1 MYYLQ
6 EVGVDMGDAMAKSG
20 MMLSDV
26 ARGVSVLKGFYGV
39 EFRESLPVFLELS
52 LHRSL
57 YSNGQKPVCFVNWK
71 WGEYAL
77 SFCYVSCVVHDLNS
91 RIFQR
96 RGSRRTKLLEEID
109 ANMWSDTKHI
119 EGRLIIDNG
128 RRVRELKQETWMKG
142 VTKSFSRYLSPARE
156 RGTKM
161 LKIKNKLWL
170 YTPQT
175 DRKIL
180 ISGHLL
186 RQSMMGSDLSYEDM
200 MEDVKVSRAYQAT
213 LEGYEDAEG
222 KQVAIL
228 ELKAKKEDSTYQ
240 TRKVWADPER
250 YVVLKEIRYAKSG
263 KPLKLVEFLDYH
275 PIEGRLFPRRMV
287 FRDL

>member
-1 MYYLQ
+1 MNMLYRFVVPLVMFMFLIPVLSSAE
-6 EVGVDMGDAMAKSG
+6 EVDA
-20 MMLSDV
+20 
-26 ARGVSVLKGFYGV
+26 
-39 EFRESLPVFLELS
+39 
-52 LHRSL
+52 
-57 YSNGQKPVCFVNWK
+57 Q
-71 WGEYAL
+71 
-77 SFCYVSCVVHDLNS
+77 
-91 RIFQR
+91 
-96 RGSRRTKLLEEID
+96 KLLEEID

-128 RRVRELKQETWMKG
+128 RRVRELKQETWMEG

-213 LEGYEDAEG
+213 FEGYEDFEG

-228 ELKAKKEDSTYQ
+228 ELKAKKADSTYQ

-250 YVVLKEIRYAKSG
+250 YVVLKEIRFAKSG
-263 KPLKLVEFLDYH
+263 KPLKMVEFLDYH
-275 PIEGRLFPRRMV
+275 PIEGRLFPREMV
-287 FRDL
+287 FRDLLKTDTKTTYAFDSIQFDVEIPGRYFSQSILKR